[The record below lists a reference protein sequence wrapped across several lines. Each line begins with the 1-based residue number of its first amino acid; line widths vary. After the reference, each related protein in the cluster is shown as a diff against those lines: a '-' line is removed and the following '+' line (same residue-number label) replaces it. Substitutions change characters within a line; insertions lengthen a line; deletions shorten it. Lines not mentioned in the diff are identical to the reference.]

1 MSQPGI
7 YILLLSGEAPSLK
20 IGSLGMV
27 TFASGF
33 YCYVGSALG
42 SGGLE
47 RVTRHIR
54 VAAHG
59 DKRPRWHIDYLLISP
74 AFRLNRVY
82 CAPTS
87 ERLECP
93 LARALPLAI
102 IPGFGSSDCRCAGHL
117 FFSPDDPHSAILT
130 GFEAVAL
137 QPVIRIL

>member
-1 MSQPGI
+1 MEPGV
-7 YILLLSGEAPSLK
+7 YILLLSGEITSLK

-27 TFASGF
+27 SFTSGF

-42 SGGLE
+42 SGGLA

-59 DKRPRWHIDYLLISP
+59 GKKPRWHIDHLLMSP

-93 LARALPLAI
+93 LAQALSLAI
-102 IPGFGSSDCRCAGHL
+102 IPGFGSSDCQCIGHL
-117 FFSPDDPHSAILT
+117 FYSAHDPHPSILN

-137 QPVIRIL
+137 QPAIRIL